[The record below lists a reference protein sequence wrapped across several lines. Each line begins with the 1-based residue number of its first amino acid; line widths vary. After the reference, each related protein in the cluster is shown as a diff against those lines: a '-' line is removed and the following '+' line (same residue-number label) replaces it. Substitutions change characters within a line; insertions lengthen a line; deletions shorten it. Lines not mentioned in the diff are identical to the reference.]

1 MLIVINR
8 NKEAS
13 SKNSSIELMMDRRME
28 INANSLLQGF
38 PLRVTFS
45 VWPCEIRPFLMDWS

>member
-1 MLIVINR
+1 MIIVINR
-8 NKEAS
+8 NKETS

-38 PLRVTFS
+38 PLRVTFCLFGLVKLDLS
-45 VWPCEIRPFLMDWS
+45 

>member
-1 MLIVINR
+1 MIIVINR
-8 NKEAS
+8 NKETS

-45 VWPCEIRPFLMDWS
+45 VCLAL